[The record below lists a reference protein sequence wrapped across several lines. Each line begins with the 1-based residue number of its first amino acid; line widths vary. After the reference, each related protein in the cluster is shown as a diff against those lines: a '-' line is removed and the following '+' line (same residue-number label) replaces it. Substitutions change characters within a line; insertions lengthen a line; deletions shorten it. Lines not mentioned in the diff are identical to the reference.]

1 MNVLSFRDEFTE
13 ADMQHWAPLRPA
25 TFPPSRL
32 LGFAWSAQLR
42 KAVLEA
48 DTDLL
53 HLHGIWMY
61 TACAALSWQHH
72 TRRPLVISPRGMLDP
87 WALDNSRWRKKVVG
101 WFYADENLR
110 SAACIHALCESEY
123 RSIRA
128 YGLKNPVC
136 VIPNGIDLPDEN
148 SHVHKEWLT
157 DLTGGRRI
165 MLFLGRIHPKKGLE
179 NLVRAWCRLTAAK
192 GINDEWVLAI
202 AGWSQGG
209 HEEELKA
216 LVQELGCQSSTLFL
230 GPLYGA
236 QKQAAL
242 SAAAAF
248 ILPSFSEG
256 VPMSVLEAWS
266 YGLPVVMT
274 AECNIPQGFQA
285 GAAVEIRPDVVSIKQ
300 GLESFLSLSR
310 IEQRS
315 MALNGRRLVETQFAW
330 PQIARQMMD
339 VYEWC
344 LKQGPQPTCVRLD

>member
-1 MNVLSFRDEFTE
+1 
-13 ADMQHWAPLRPA
+13 
-25 TFPPSRL
+25 
-32 LGFAWSAQLR
+32 
-42 KAVLEA
+42 
-48 DTDLL
+48 
-53 HLHGIWMY
+53 
-61 TACAALSWQHH
+61 
-72 TRRPLVISPRGMLDP
+72 
-87 WALDNSRWRKKVVG
+87 
-101 WFYADENLR
+101 
-110 SAACIHALCESEY
+110 
-123 RSIRA
+123 
-128 YGLKNPVC
+128 
-136 VIPNGIDLPDEN
+136 
-148 SHVHKEWLT
+148 
-157 DLTGGRRI
+157 